1 MELRSATKDILG
13 QLKLMIDGLDNEI
26 YSTPLPVL
34 HGSSIG
40 QHTRHILE
48 FYVCLFKDCLSEEKI
63 VNYDKRKRNLF
74 METETEHAANCLD
87 NVLTE
92 IDCIKENAKVIV
104 DVNYSIEDESTY
116 SIESCYHRELAFNIE
131 HAIHHMAL
139 IKIGLDHVD
148 HNLDLPTDFGIARST
163 IKHQNKATV
172 KA

>member
-1 MELRSATKDILG
+1 MELRLATKDILG
-13 QLKLMIDGLDNEI
+13 QLQLMIDGLDDDT

-48 FYVCLFKDCLSEEKI
+48 FYVCLFKDCLSDEKI
-63 VNYDKRKRNLF
+63 VNYDKRKRNLM
-74 METETEHAANCLD
+74 METQTAHASACLYSILEETD
-87 NVLTE
+87 QV
-92 IDCIKENAKVIV
+92 KENTKVIV
-104 DVNYSIEDESTY
+104 DVNYSIDDDSTY
-116 SIESCYHRELAFNIE
+116 SIESCYDRELAFNIE

-148 HNLDLPTDFGIARST
+148 HDLDLPSDFGIARST
-163 IKHQNKATV
+163 IKHQNKAAV